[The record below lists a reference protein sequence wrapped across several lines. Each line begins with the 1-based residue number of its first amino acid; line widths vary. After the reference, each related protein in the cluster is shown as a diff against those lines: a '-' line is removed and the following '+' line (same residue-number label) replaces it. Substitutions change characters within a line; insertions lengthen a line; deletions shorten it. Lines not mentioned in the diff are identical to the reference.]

1 MPQLDKLSF
10 MSQYV
15 WLTLFFFFLYFIVLD
30 YFVVQVYTCVRFR
43 YRINYITW
51 YRWNIADPENG
62 LFLIIN
68 NMRNLYFGKF
78 NFLVLKR
85 AALLIKKNLLFYFS
99 RARFMFILKTL
110 NIKITYYFLF
120 NINNIIIDEL

>member
-43 YRINYITW
+43 YRINYIT
-51 YRWNIADPENG
+51 
-62 LFLIIN
+62 
-68 NMRNLYFGKF
+68 
-78 NFLVLKR
+78 
-85 AALLIKKNLLFYFS
+85 
-99 RARFMFILKTL
+99 
-110 NIKITYYFLF
+110 
-120 NINNIIIDEL
+120 